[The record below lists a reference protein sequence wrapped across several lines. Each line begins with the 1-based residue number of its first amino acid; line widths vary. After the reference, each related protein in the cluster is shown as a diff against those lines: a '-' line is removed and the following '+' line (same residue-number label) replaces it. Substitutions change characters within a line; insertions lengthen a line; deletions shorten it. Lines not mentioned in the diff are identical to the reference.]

1 MPNTVRKAA
10 ILSGGWAGHEPE
22 LVSVRC
28 KKFLEDNNFEV
39 EIYHTLDILSDRN
52 RLMELDL
59 FVPIWTMGELPK
71 ESVDPI
77 IEAIGS
83 GVGLAGCHGGMCD
96 AFRTNVA
103 WQFMT
108 GGNWVAHP
116 GGDGVPF
123 KVNIHNSSSDLVKNI
138 EDFEVSTEQ
147 YYLHVD
153 PAVEVLATTEFP
165 TVHWYHSTNGVV
177 RVPVIWTKKWGH
189 GRVFYNALGHH
200 NDVFDVP
207 QAWELMKRGMLWAAD
222 GKQEAQRKGLSIDEF
237 KTDRK
242 MF

>member
-1 MPNTVRKAA
+1 MHDTVRKAA
-10 ILSGGWAGHEPE
+10 ILVGGWQGHEPD
-22 LVSVRC
+22 LVSARC
-28 KKFLEDNNFEV
+28 KKFLEDNNFV
-39 EIYHTLDILSDRN
+39 VDMYHDLDIFSQKE

-71 ESVDPI
+71 DAVGPI
-77 IEAIGS
+77 LEAIGS

-123 KVNIHNSSSDLVKNI
+123 TVNIRQSSSELVKDI
-138 EDFEVSTEQ
+138 EDFKVCTEQ

-200 NDVFDVP
+200 NDVFDVHE
-207 QAWELMKRGMLWAAD
+207 AWELMKRGMLWAAE
-222 GKQEAQRKGLSIDEF
+222 GKREAVRKGLTIDEF

>member
-1 MPNTVRKAA
+1 
-10 ILSGGWAGHEPE
+10 
-22 LVSVRC
+22 
-28 KKFLEDNNFEV
+28 
-39 EIYHTLDILSDRN
+39 
-52 RLMELDL
+52 
-59 FVPIWTMGELPK
+59 
-71 ESVDPI
+71 
-77 IEAIGS
+77 
-83 GVGLAGCHGGMCD
+83 
-96 AFRTNVA
+96 
-103 WQFMT
+103 MT

-123 KVNIHNSSSDLVKNI
+123 TVNIRQSSSELVKDI
-138 EDFEVSTEQ
+138 EDFKVCTEQ

-200 NDVFDVP
+200 NDVFDVAE
-207 QAWELMKRGMLWAAD
+207 AWELMKRGMLWAAE
-222 GKQEAQRKGLSIDEF
+222 GKREAVRKGLTIDEF